1 MPEKGQGRKAPKRKA
16 REKKGGVCIMLQL
29 VGSSWCV
36 ERWYVVCCSWQLGS
50 RIPYGSTCFH
60 EISYSSTQFHLLRS
74 CDINAITTSNDPQPR
89 HLTG

>member
-1 MPEKGQGRKAPKRKA
+1 MPEKGIGGKTH
-16 REKKGGVCIMLQL
+16 EKTGGVFSMLQL
-29 VGSSWCV
+29 VS
-36 ERWYVVCCSWQLGS
+36 S